1 MSCSCLYRSGFFL
14 FCSEHRPSIKAQN
27 PSMGIG
33 DVAKKLGEMWN
44 NLSDSEKQ
52 PFLSKA
58 NKLKDKY
65 QKVRL
70 NILFIREPKQ
80 LDYNSGTN
88 CLNSIEI
95 LIQNTY
101 CIVIFGWKRGWF
113 DILNCIFIGKCDVCI
128 PPVS

>member
-1 MSCSCLYRSGFFL
+1 
-14 FCSEHRPSIKAQN
+14 
-27 PSMGIG
+27 MGIG

-70 NILFIREPKQ
+70 SSLFIREPKQ
-80 LDYNSGTN
+80 LDDSHETN
-88 CLNSIEI
+88 FSQTVLRFWSTCLWNA
-95 LIQNTY
+95 
-101 CIVIFGWKRGWF
+101 
-113 DILNCIFIGKCDVCI
+113 GKMTDQCVF
-128 PPVS
+128 